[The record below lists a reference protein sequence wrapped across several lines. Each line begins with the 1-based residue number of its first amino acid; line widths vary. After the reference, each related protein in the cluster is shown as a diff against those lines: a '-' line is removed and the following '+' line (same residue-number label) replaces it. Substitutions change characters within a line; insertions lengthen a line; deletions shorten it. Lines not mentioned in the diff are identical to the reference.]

1 MRLKW
6 RGWCSFCIRLR
17 DGCKTT
23 VESIDVNSNLV
34 WNWKSPRSSWERSLP
49 KQTVLNLE
57 ESMTKLNVTL
67 HSEHLHNLLTDEG
80 EGLKIWSSRS
90 WTRFWESRCPSIWG
104 RIVLDAIP
112 RPAISSYQGTQHGGH
127 SPDPVFLG
135 CVKKTKN
142 RPSSDGKRPCPDIG
156 IGYKSNGHKE
166 NPANTIRPLPIKSFS
181 RHYHRRRLPALC
193 EGQDLLLVRRKRFFY
208 IFSRNRPESGKLSV
222 FFTTVHDFSIF
233 FWSFKESPNPIES

>member
-1 MRLKW
+1 M
-6 RGWCSFCIRLR
+6 
-17 DGCKTT
+17 
-23 VESIDVNSNLV
+23 
-34 WNWKSPRSSWERSLP
+34 
-49 KQTVLNLE
+49 
-57 ESMTKLNVTL
+57 
-67 HSEHLHNLLTDEG
+67 
-80 EGLKIWSSRS
+80 
-90 WTRFWESRCPSIWG
+90 
-104 RIVLDAIP
+104 DAIP

-208 IFSRNRPESGKLSV
+208 FSPKTGLSQESCPSFLQLSMIFP
-222 FFTTVHDFSIF
+222 FFSDFS
-233 FWSFKESPNPIES
+233 KNLPIP